1 MQALLDE
8 DEAVILGVNAA
19 GLEAANASVT
29 ADRTLPWL
37 QDTAAVDAWGAWG
50 VTWRDVWVLDPDGVL
65 VGIMNLT
72 DHDLA
77 APENF
82 AALQELIE
90 SADD

>member
-1 MQALLDE
+1 MQALLNE

-19 GLEAANASVT
+19 GLEVGNVTVT

-37 QDTAAVDAWGAWG
+37 QDTDSVDAWGAWG

-72 DHDLA
+72 EHDLS

>member
-1 MQALLDE
+1 MQAVLDE

-19 GLEAANASVT
+19 GLEAGNVT
-29 ADRTLPWL
+29 VTTDRTLPWL
-37 QDTAAVDAWGAWG
+37 QDTASVDAWGAWG
-50 VTWRDVWVLDPDGVL
+50 VTWRDVWVLDPEGVL

-77 APENF
+77 EPENF
-82 AALQELIE
+82 AALRELIE